1 MKTLFSLLIIFSF
14 SISAFAQKQLNSFDE
29 IMTSLKNGKT
39 VKTVIYY
46 AKCKLVVDGKEEA
59 KSPNAIGGMRIDTYE
74 YFDSSLFKGR
84 APSCLVSSQ
93 TVLVSHPKYGY
104 VYNYVKIKVRKD
116 NSVEIIARY
125 LKPRLISRKYK
136 IIMDETFKG
145 KLRNNETEGGIV
157 FFEE

>member
-1 MKTLFSLLIIFSF
+1 MKTIFSLIIISLISV
-14 SISAFAQKQLNSFDE
+14 SAYSQKQLNNFDE
-29 IMTSLKNGKT
+29 IMTSLKNGKSI
-39 VKTVIYY
+39 KTVIYY
-46 AKCKLVVDGKEEA
+46 AKCKLFVDGKEETE
-59 KSPNAIGGMRIDTYE
+59 SPNAIGGMRIDTYE
-74 YFDSSLFKGR
+74 YFDSSLFKGK

-125 LKPRLISRKYK
+125 LKPRLFSRKYK

-145 KLRNNETEGGIV
+145 KLRNNEADGGIV